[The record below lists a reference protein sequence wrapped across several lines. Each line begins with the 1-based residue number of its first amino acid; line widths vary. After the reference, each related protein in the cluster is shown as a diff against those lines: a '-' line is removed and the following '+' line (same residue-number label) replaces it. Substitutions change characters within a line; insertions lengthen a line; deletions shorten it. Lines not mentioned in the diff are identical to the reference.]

1 MENKKIPSSKKLI
14 SIQEEKLIRQ
24 VDYDSI
30 AESSNRSPKKLLL
43 GNFFTL
49 LEYILAITSKCSYF
63 LSLDYKILHVL

>member
-43 GNFFTL
+43 GNYVTL
-49 LEYILAITSKCSYF
+49 LKLILAITSDCSYF